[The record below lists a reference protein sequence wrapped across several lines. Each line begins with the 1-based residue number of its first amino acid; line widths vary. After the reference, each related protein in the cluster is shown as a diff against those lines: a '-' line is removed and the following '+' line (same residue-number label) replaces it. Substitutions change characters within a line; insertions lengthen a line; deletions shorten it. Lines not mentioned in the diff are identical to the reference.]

1 MPKSDTWPGGVALE
15 SLSNMDSAGSCDSV
29 ISVNSGGS
37 GDSMEHL
44 SPEERACLM
53 YLEETIE
60 ALEVQEDS
68 GISNDEP
75 ESGLQAGLMRANDIS
90 SFRSDESLEDPKSD
104 RALQHAFNGIS
115 EPQSSPGSAS
125 NKTDLETSENLVT
138 HLGPPVTESGS
149 ASEINSAAIHTSELC
164 VSKDEDGNLR
174 IVPSTSLSLDPST
187 KAPEVD
193 VGLIPPPS
201 DFMDEPGHPAKP
213 LTAKDLL
220 SSSVLSNK
228 KSAKTVDLE
237 QLRERASAKK
247 TSVTSLEPQNNP
259 QEPSPLPVSS
269 ASPVSPPPPETAEP
283 RSPPAVAPRPKRLP
297 ANIILKSHKAAVAD
311 GNPGHSVPT
320 SNDRLLLDPQRVR
333 MEALRKLGLLKSDD
347 SDISPNLS
355 PKLSPQSR
363 RSWAA
368 PSSPISSNTPPLTP
382 SSLYH
387 GHSPSPASVPLQSPT
402 NASPPGTLTAP
413 VVQLPEILLAP
424 DAFSGP
430 DGSLHSDNELSA
442 GNDVSEVTP
451 PFTPPVQVKLLTPPK
466 VLGVKSATL
475 ERSGLGLSSYMESQ
489 DAIEAV
495 IGSKL
500 SPSQLRN
507 SRPRPASLGSGKEFS
522 KAQGEGLKVGHA
534 TSKEPDLRRSLPAPH
549 PSNNSQKL
557 PRSEGISVMICPR
570 AQNENDRRE
579 ALRRLGL
586 LRD

>member
-15 SLSNMDSAGSCDSV
+15 SLRNMDSAGSCDSV
-29 ISVNSGGS
+29 ISVNSAGS

-75 ESGLQAGLMRANDIS
+75 DPGLQVGLMRANDIS
-90 SFRSDESLEDPKSD
+90 SVRSDESLEDPKSD
-104 RALQHAFNGIS
+104 QALQHAFNGIS

-125 NKTDLETSENLVT
+125 NTADLETSEKLAT
-138 HLGPPVTESGS
+138 HLGPPITESGS
-149 ASEINSAAIHTSELC
+149 AGEIHSAAIHAPELC
-164 VSKDEDGNLR
+164 VSKDEDGNLM
-174 IVPSTSLSLDPST
+174 IVPSTSLSLDEST

-201 DFMDEPGHPAKP
+201 DFMDVPGPPAKP

-237 QLRERASAKK
+237 QLRERASAKR
-247 TSVTSLEPQNNP
+247 TSLTSLESQNNP
-259 QEPSPLPVSS
+259 QELSPLPLSS
-269 ASPVSPPPPETAEP
+269 ASLVCPPPPETAEP
-283 RSPPAVAPRPKRLP
+283 RSPPAVAPKPKKLP
-297 ANIILKSHKAAVAD
+297 ANILLKSHKPAVAD
-311 GNPGHSVPT
+311 SSSGHSVPN
-320 SNDRLLLDPQRVR
+320 SDRLLLDHQRVR

-368 PSSPISSNTPPLTP
+368 PPSPISSNTPPLTP
-382 SSLYH
+382 SSFLH
-387 GHSPSPASVPLQSPT
+387 DHSPSPASVSLQSP

-413 VVQLPEILLAP
+413 VVQLPVILLAP
-424 DAFSGP
+424 DAFSDP
-430 DGSLHSDNELSA
+430 DGSLTSDNELSA

-451 PFTPPVQVKLLTPPK
+451 PFTPPVQVKRLTPPK
-466 VLGVKSATL
+466 ALGVKSATL

-489 DAIEAV
+489 DSIIAAV
-495 IGSKL
+495 GSKL

-522 KAQGEGLKVGHA
+522 KAQGEGLKVGRA

-557 PRSEGISVMICPR
+557 PRSEGISVLICPR
-570 AQNENDRRE
+570 AQNENDRRD